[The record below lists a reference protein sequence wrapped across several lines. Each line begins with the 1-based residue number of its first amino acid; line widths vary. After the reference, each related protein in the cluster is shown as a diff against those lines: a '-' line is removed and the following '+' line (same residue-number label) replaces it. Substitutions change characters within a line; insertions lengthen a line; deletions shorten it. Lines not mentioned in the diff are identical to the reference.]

1 MSVGTSFKKRPLF
14 EIELRRCLINYK
26 SGGREK
32 KQLFWRSPG
41 MVLSTMSIQAVRR
54 MLLAIGD
61 DDTAAEVDDVH
72 NGLHRISAHHESTI
86 TSTH

>member
-1 MSVGTSFKKRPLF
+1 MSVGTSLKKRPLF
-14 EIELRRCLINYK
+14 KIELRRCLINYK

-54 MLLAIGD
+54 MLLVIGD
-61 DDTAAEVDDVH
+61 DDGAAE
-72 NGLHRISAHHESTI
+72 LRLMMSI
-86 TSTH
+86 TGFTGSPLTTRAQ

>member
-14 EIELRRCLINYK
+14 KIELRRCLINYK

-32 KQLFWRSPG
+32 KQQLWRSLG
-41 MVLSTMSIQAVRR
+41 KATMSIQAVRR

-61 DDTAAEVDDVH
+61 DDGAAEVDDVH